1 LVKYA
6 DISFKASPSEIQ
18 AIVQQAFSIGG
29 FQVQMVTASAGRA
42 EKGSKG
48 ANVLLGAL
56 ATHHVIDFEIFPS
69 PQGGILRLVKAGS
82 GASGGLLGMRKA
94 NKEFEKIVEVLASWF
109 KNQGSLLE
117 VKKT

>member
-1 LVKYA
+1 LVK
-6 DISFKASPSEIQ
+6 
-18 AIVQQAFSIGG
+18 
-29 FQVQMVTASAGRA
+29 T
-42 EKGSKG
+42 
-48 ANVLLGAL
+48 
-56 ATHHVIDFEIFPS
+56 
-69 PQGGILRLVKAGS
+69 GS